1 MATYTTKQQKAVLD
15 CLSERAD
22 SPVSAAAIVDA
33 LREQGEHIGIATVY
47 RQLESSNGRAAS
59 TRSRRTRARTISSAP
74 TAAHRTA
81 ASLSA
86 SAAGASCTSTATSS
100 RRSTSIW
107 SMSTAFPSIPAR
119 RCSTACAASVRRAH
133 ETHCFLFLALALA
146 FSLTA
151 CTVPVEKADDGK
163 IQIVA
168 TLFPYYD
175 FARAIAGDRAD
186 VTLLLSPGREAHS
199 FEPTPLDA
207 VTISE
212 SDVFLYNGGEGE
224 YWVDS
229 MLGAAGENIAVI
241 ARMMDYVDALDE
253 EYVEGMQ
260 GADGHDHDHEHGS
273 HDDHDDHDH
282 DHEEDEHDSDEVEY
296 DEHIWTSPKNAVVLC
311 RAVCDAICKADPANE
326 DFYRAN
332 CDGYC
337 AQIEALDAR
346 FASLCESAPH
356 KLLVFADRFP
366 MLYFCREFGLDYR
379 AAFHGCSGDTEPSL
393 ATIKYLIDKVEDE
406 DIPVV
411 YTIDFG
417 TKKVAAVVSECTGAA
432 VDTLY
437 SMQTVSR
444 ADFDA
449 GETYLTLMERNYEA
463 LRKGLNE

>member
-1 MATYTTKQQKAVLD
+1 MK
-15 CLSERAD
+15 R
-22 SPVSAAAIVDA
+22 
-33 LREQGEHIGIATVY
+33 IA
-47 RQLESSNGRAAS
+47 S
-59 TRSRRTRARTISSAP
+59 
-74 TAAHRTA
+74 
-81 ASLSA
+81 
-86 SAAGASCTSTATSS
+86 
-100 RRSTSIW
+100 
-107 SMSTAFPSIPAR
+107 F
-119 RCSTACAASVRRAH
+119 
-133 ETHCFLFLALALA
+133 FLALALA

-163 IQIVA
+163 LQIVA

-175 FARAIAGDRAD
+175 FARAIVGDRAD

-273 HDDHDDHDH
+273 HDDHDDHDDHDH

-311 RAVCDAICKADPANE
+311 RAVCDAICRADAENAA
-326 DFYRAN
+326 FYRAN
-332 CDGYC
+332 CENYC
-337 AQIEALDAR
+337 AQLEDLDAR
-346 FASLCESAPH
+346 FAALCESAPRR
-356 KLLVFADRFP
+356 LLIFADRFP

-393 ATIKYLIDKVEDE
+393 ATIKFLIDKVEDE
-406 DIPVV
+406 NIPVV

-432 VDTLY
+432 IETLY

-449 GETYLTLMERNYEA
+449 GETYLTLMERNFEA
-463 LRKGLNE
+463 LRKGLNA

>member
-1 MATYTTKQQKAVLD
+1 MKRILTLFLTLALI
-15 CLSERAD
+15 LSLA
-22 SPVSAAAIVDA
+22 
-33 LREQGEHIGIATVY
+33 
-47 RQLESSNGRAAS
+47 
-59 TRSRRTRARTISSAP
+59 
-74 TAAHRTA
+74 
-81 ASLSA
+81 
-86 SAAGASCTSTATSS
+86 
-100 RRSTSIW
+100 
-107 SMSTAFPSIPAR
+107 
-119 RCSTACAASVRRAH
+119 ACAA
-133 ETHCFLFLALALA
+133 
-146 FSLTA
+146 
-151 CTVPVEKADDGK
+151 PGEKADDGK

-175 FARAIAGDRAD
+175 FARAIAGGRAD

-212 SDVFLYNGGEGE
+212 ADVFLYNGGEGE
-224 YWVDS
+224 YWVEE
-229 MLGAAGENIAVI
+229 MLDAAGEHIAVK
-241 ARMMDYVDALDE
+241 ARMMDHVDALGE
-253 EYVEGMQ
+253 EFSEGMQ
-260 GADGHDHDHEHGS
+260 GADAH
-273 HDDHDDHDH
+273 DHDH
-282 DHEEDEHDSDEVEY
+282 DHGDHDHESGEAHDSDEIEY
-296 DEHIWTSPKNAVVLC
+296 DEHIWTSPKNAAILC

-332 CDGYC
+332 CDDYC

-346 FASLCESAPH
+346 FADLCESAPR

-393 ATIKYLIDKVEDE
+393 ATIKFLIDKVENE
-406 DIPVV
+406 NIPVV

-432 VDTLY
+432 IETLY

-449 GETYLTLMERNYEA
+449 GETYLTLMERNFDA

>member
-1 MATYTTKQQKAVLD
+1 MK
-15 CLSERAD
+15 R
-22 SPVSAAAIVDA
+22 
-33 LREQGEHIGIATVY
+33 IA
-47 RQLESSNGRAAS
+47 S
-59 TRSRRTRARTISSAP
+59 
-74 TAAHRTA
+74 
-81 ASLSA
+81 
-86 SAAGASCTSTATSS
+86 
-100 RRSTSIW
+100 
-107 SMSTAFPSIPAR
+107 F
-119 RCSTACAASVRRAH
+119 
-133 ETHCFLFLALALA
+133 FLALALA

-163 IQIVA
+163 LQIVA

-175 FARAIAGDRAD
+175 FARAIVGDRAD

-229 MLGAAGENIAVI
+229 MLGAAGENIAVV

-273 HDDHDDHDH
+273 HDDHDDHDDHDH

-311 RAVCDAICKADPANE
+311 RAVCDAICRADAENAA
-326 DFYRAN
+326 FYRAN
-332 CDGYC
+332 CENYC
-337 AQIEALDAR
+337 AQLEDLDAR
-346 FASLCESAPH
+346 FAALCESAPRR
-356 KLLVFADRFP
+356 LLIFADRFP

-393 ATIKYLIDKVEDE
+393 ATIKFLIDKVEDE
-406 DIPVV
+406 NIPVV

-417 TKKVAAVVSECTGAA
+417 TRKVAAVVSECTGAA
-432 VDTLY
+432 IETLY

-449 GETYLTLMERNYEA
+449 GETYLTLMERNFEA
-463 LRKGLNE
+463 LRKGLNA

>member
-1 MATYTTKQQKAVLD
+1 MKRILTLFLTLALI
-15 CLSERAD
+15 LSLA
-22 SPVSAAAIVDA
+22 
-33 LREQGEHIGIATVY
+33 
-47 RQLESSNGRAAS
+47 
-59 TRSRRTRARTISSAP
+59 
-74 TAAHRTA
+74 
-81 ASLSA
+81 
-86 SAAGASCTSTATSS
+86 
-100 RRSTSIW
+100 
-107 SMSTAFPSIPAR
+107 
-119 RCSTACAASVRRAH
+119 ACAA
-133 ETHCFLFLALALA
+133 
-146 FSLTA
+146 
-151 CTVPVEKADDGK
+151 PGEKADDGK

-175 FARAIAGDRAD
+175 FARAIAGGRAD

-212 SDVFLYNGGEGE
+212 ADVFLYNGGEGE
-224 YWVDS
+224 YWVEE
-229 MLGAAGENIAVI
+229 MLDAAGEHIAVK
-241 ARMMDYVDALDE
+241 ARMMDYVDALGE
-253 EYVEGMQ
+253 EFSEGMQ
-260 GADGHDHDHEHGS
+260 GADAH
-273 HDDHDDHDH
+273 DHDH
-282 DHEEDEHDSDEVEY
+282 DHGDHDHESGEAHDSDEIEY
-296 DEHIWTSPKNAVVLC
+296 DEHIWTSPKNAAILC
-311 RAVCDAICKADPANE
+311 RAVCEAICKADPANE

-332 CDGYC
+332 CDDYC

-346 FASLCESAPH
+346 FADLCESAPR

-393 ATIKYLIDKVEDE
+393 ATIKFLIDKVEDE
-406 DIPVV
+406 NIPVV

-432 VDTLY
+432 IETIY

-449 GETYLTLMERNYEA
+449 GETYLTLMERNFDA

>member
-1 MATYTTKQQKAVLD
+1 MK
-15 CLSERAD
+15 R
-22 SPVSAAAIVDA
+22 
-33 LREQGEHIGIATVY
+33 IA
-47 RQLESSNGRAAS
+47 S
-59 TRSRRTRARTISSAP
+59 
-74 TAAHRTA
+74 
-81 ASLSA
+81 
-86 SAAGASCTSTATSS
+86 
-100 RRSTSIW
+100 
-107 SMSTAFPSIPAR
+107 F
-119 RCSTACAASVRRAH
+119 
-133 ETHCFLFLALALA
+133 FLALALA

-163 IQIVA
+163 LQIVA

-175 FARAIAGDRAD
+175 FARAIVGDRAD

-229 MLGAAGENIAVI
+229 MLGAAGENIAVV

-260 GADGHDHDHEHGS
+260 GADSHDHDHEHGS
-273 HDDHDDHDH
+273 HDDHDDHDDHDH

-311 RAVCDAICKADPANE
+311 RAVCDAICRADAENAA
-326 DFYRAN
+326 FYRAN
-332 CDGYC
+332 CENYC
-337 AQIEALDAR
+337 AQLEDLDAR
-346 FASLCESAPH
+346 FAALCESAPRR
-356 KLLVFADRFP
+356 LLIFADRFP

-393 ATIKYLIDKVEDE
+393 ATIKFLIDKVEDE
-406 DIPVV
+406 NIPVV

-432 VDTLY
+432 IETLY

-449 GETYLTLMERNYEA
+449 GETYLTLMERNFEA
-463 LRKGLNE
+463 LRKGLNA

>member
-47 RQLESSNGRAAS
+47 RQLEKLERQGSVHKVSTDEGAYYQFCTHGCASDCCLFKCERCGR
-59 TRSRRTRARTISSAP
+59 IVHLDCHQLAP
-74 TAAHRTA
+74 LYEH
-81 ASLSA
+81 LEHEH
-86 SAAGASCTSTATSS
+86 G
-100 RRSTSIW
+100 
-107 SMSTAFPSIPAR
+107 FPSIPAR

-175 FARAIAGDRAD
+175 FARAIVGDRAD

-229 MLGAAGENIAVI
+229 MLDAAGENIAVI

-332 CDGYC
+332 CDDYC

-346 FASLCESAPH
+346 FADLCASTPH

>member
-1 MATYTTKQQKAVLD
+1 MK
-15 CLSERAD
+15 R
-22 SPVSAAAIVDA
+22 
-33 LREQGEHIGIATVY
+33 IA
-47 RQLESSNGRAAS
+47 S
-59 TRSRRTRARTISSAP
+59 
-74 TAAHRTA
+74 
-81 ASLSA
+81 
-86 SAAGASCTSTATSS
+86 
-100 RRSTSIW
+100 
-107 SMSTAFPSIPAR
+107 F
-119 RCSTACAASVRRAH
+119 
-133 ETHCFLFLALALA
+133 FLALALA

-253 EYVEGMQ
+253 EYVEDMQ

-273 HDDHDDHDH
+273 HDDHDDHDDHDH

-332 CDGYC
+332 CDDYC
-337 AQIEALDAR
+337 AQIEALDVR
-346 FASLCESAPH
+346 FADLCASAPR

-444 ADFDA
+444 TDFDA

>member
-1 MATYTTKQQKAVLD
+1 MK
-15 CLSERAD
+15 R
-22 SPVSAAAIVDA
+22 I
-33 LREQGEHIGIATVY
+33 
-47 RQLESSNGRAAS
+47 
-59 TRSRRTRARTISSAP
+59 
-74 TAAHRTA
+74 
-81 ASLSA
+81 ASLLLALALILSL
-86 SAAGASCTSTATSS
+86 
-100 RRSTSIW
+100 
-107 SMSTAFPSIPAR
+107 
-119 RCSTACAASVRRAH
+119 TACAAPA
-133 ETHCFLFLALALA
+133 
-146 FSLTA
+146 
-151 CTVPVEKADDGK
+151 EKAVDGK

-229 MLGAAGENIAVI
+229 MLDAAGENIAVI

-260 GADGHDHDHEHGS
+260 GADDHDHDG
-273 HDDHDDHDH
+273 H

-332 CDGYC
+332 CDVYC
-337 AQIEALDAR
+337 AQIEELDAR
-346 FASLCESAPH
+346 FAALCESAPRR
-356 KLLVFADRFP
+356 LLIFADRFP

-406 DIPVV
+406 NIPVV

>member
-1 MATYTTKQQKAVLD
+1 MK
-15 CLSERAD
+15 R
-22 SPVSAAAIVDA
+22 
-33 LREQGEHIGIATVY
+33 IA
-47 RQLESSNGRAAS
+47 S
-59 TRSRRTRARTISSAP
+59 
-74 TAAHRTA
+74 
-81 ASLSA
+81 
-86 SAAGASCTSTATSS
+86 
-100 RRSTSIW
+100 
-107 SMSTAFPSIPAR
+107 F
-119 RCSTACAASVRRAH
+119 
-133 ETHCFLFLALALA
+133 FLALALA

-175 FARAIAGDRAD
+175 FARAIVGDRAD

-282 DHEEDEHDSDEVEY
+282 DHKEDEHDSDEVEY
-296 DEHIWTSPKNAVVLC
+296 DEHIWTSPKNAIRLC
-311 RAVCDAICKADPANE
+311 RAVADALCAADAENT
-326 DFYRAN
+326 DLYRAN
-332 CDGYC
+332 CEDYC
-337 AQIEALDAR
+337 AQLEALDADLR
-346 FASLCESAPH
+346 ALRANAVRD
-356 KLLVFADRFP
+356 LLVFADRFP
-366 MLYFCREFGLDYR
+366 FLYFCEEYDLHYR

-393 ATIKYLIDKVEDE
+393 ATLKYLIDKVNDE
-406 DIPVV
+406 HIPVV
-411 YTIDFG
+411 YTIDLSSQ
-417 TKKVAAVVSECTGAA
+417 KVAEAVSECTGARIER
-432 VDTLY
+432 LW

-449 GETYLTLMERNYEA
+449 GETYLTLMQRNYEA
-463 LRKGLNE
+463 LKGGLL

>member
-1 MATYTTKQQKAVLD
+1 MKRIIT
-15 CLSERAD
+15 
-22 SPVSAAAIVDA
+22 
-33 LREQGEHIGIATVY
+33 
-47 RQLESSNGRAAS
+47 
-59 TRSRRTRARTISSAP
+59 
-74 TAAHRTA
+74 
-81 ASLSA
+81 
-86 SAAGASCTSTATSS
+86 
-100 RRSTSIW
+100 
-107 SMSTAFPSIPAR
+107 
-119 RCSTACAASVRRAH
+119 
-133 ETHCFLFLALALA
+133 LFWALALTL
-146 FSLTA
+146 SLAA
-151 CTVPVEKADDGK
+151 CAVPGEKADDGK

-212 SDVFLYNGGEGE
+212 ADVFLYNGGEGE
-224 YWVDS
+224 YWVEE
-229 MLGAAGENIAVI
+229 MLDAAGEHIAVK
-241 ARMMDYVDALDE
+241 ARMMDYVDALGE
-253 EYVEGMQ
+253 EFSEGMQ
-260 GADGHDHDHEHGS
+260 GADEHGHDH
-273 HDDHDDHDH
+273 DHDDHDH
-282 DHEEDEHDSDEVEY
+282 DHEEDEHDSDEIEY
-296 DEHIWTSPKNAVVLC
+296 DEHIWTAPENAAILC
-311 RAVCDAICKADPANE
+311 RAVCEAICKADPANE

-332 CDGYC
+332 CDDYC

-346 FASLCESAPH
+346 FADLCESAPR

-406 DIPVV
+406 GIPVV

-432 VDTLY
+432 IETIY

-449 GETYLTLMERNYEA
+449 GETYLTLMERNFEA

>member
-1 MATYTTKQQKAVLD
+1 MK
-15 CLSERAD
+15 R
-22 SPVSAAAIVDA
+22 
-33 LREQGEHIGIATVY
+33 IA
-47 RQLESSNGRAAS
+47 S
-59 TRSRRTRARTISSAP
+59 
-74 TAAHRTA
+74 
-81 ASLSA
+81 
-86 SAAGASCTSTATSS
+86 
-100 RRSTSIW
+100 
-107 SMSTAFPSIPAR
+107 F
-119 RCSTACAASVRRAH
+119 
-133 ETHCFLFLALALA
+133 FLALALA

-163 IQIVA
+163 LQIVA

-175 FARAIAGDRAD
+175 FARAIVGDRAD

-229 MLGAAGENIAVI
+229 MLGAAGENIAVV

-273 HDDHDDHDH
+273 HDDHDDHDDHDH

-311 RAVCDAICKADPANE
+311 RAVCDAICRADAENAA
-326 DFYRAN
+326 FYRAN
-332 CDGYC
+332 CENYC
-337 AQIEALDAR
+337 AQLEDLDAR
-346 FASLCESAPH
+346 FAALCESAPRR
-356 KLLVFADRFP
+356 LLIFADRFP

-393 ATIKYLIDKVEDE
+393 ATIKFLIDKVEDE
-406 DIPVV
+406 NIPVV

-432 VDTLY
+432 IETLY

-449 GETYLTLMERNYEA
+449 GETYLTLMERNFEA
-463 LRKGLNE
+463 LRKGLNA